1 MEQTLGED
9 LLQLCYGF
17 EGGSLV
23 LAGGGEG
30 SRSRLD
36 EVLEGVG
43 SLGVRRMNGEV
54 EVEAEWFQN

>member
-9 LLQLCYGF
+9 LLKFGDGF
-17 EGGSLV
+17 EGGGLI

-30 SRSRLD
+30 SRSCLD
-36 EVLEGVG
+36 EVLEGIA